1 MRASRRGI
9 FMVFGAALALG
20 LATVG
25 VSGAQEGQGTLGPH
39 GGRLQRTGHSQFEAV
54 FATTGFSV
62 FPYGM
67 DGKPQDASK
76 LSAKATF
83 YHPSSPQPW
92 FSRPLS
98 VAKGTNQT
106 PQSLDCAINLS
117 QVPASGA
124 KVAFE
129 ISGLSDPAEPTVSF
143 TVPFVLTQA
152 SVAVRPAPAA
162 ITYTRATQADQAAIN
177 AQRVCPV
184 SGKSLGAMG
193 GPIKVTRGDRSVFLC
208 CQGCLGK
215 VTANPDQYL
224 GAVR

>member
-9 FMVFGAALALG
+9 FTVFGAALALG

-25 VSGAQEGQGTLGPH
+25 VSGAQEGQSTVGPH
-39 GGRLQRTGHSQFEAV
+39 SGRLQRTGHSQFEAV
-54 FATTGFSV
+54 FATTGVNV

-67 DGKPQDASK
+67 DGKPLDVSK

-92 FSRPLS
+92 FSRPLT
-98 VAKGTNQT
+98 AATGTGQR
-106 PQSLDCAINLS
+106 PQSLDCPINLGR
-117 QVPASGA
+117 VPASGA
-124 KVAFE
+124 KVSFE
-129 ISGLSDPAEPTVSF
+129 FGGLPDPAEPTASF
-143 TVPFVLTQA
+143 TVPFALTQLPA
-152 SVAVRPAPAA
+152 AARPAPPA
-162 ITYTRATQADQAAIN
+162 ITYARATQADQAAIN
-177 AQRVCPV
+177 AQRVCPI

-215 VTANPDQYL
+215 VTANPGQYL